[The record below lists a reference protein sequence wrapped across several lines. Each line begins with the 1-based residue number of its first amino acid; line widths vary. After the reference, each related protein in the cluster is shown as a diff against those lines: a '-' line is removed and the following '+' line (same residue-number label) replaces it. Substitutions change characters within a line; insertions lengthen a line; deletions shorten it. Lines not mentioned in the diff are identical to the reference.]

1 MSAKTERDKRKEQ
14 RLKELQDKKD
24 RLRRLKEK
32 NQTEFAPKVCP
43 PLTFPVALLPSF
55 SSSLS
60 FL

>member
-32 NQTEFAPKVCP
+32 NQTEFAPKVGP
-43 PLTFPVALLPSF
+43 PSPSPLALLPSF
-55 SSSLS
+55 SSS
-60 FL
+60 